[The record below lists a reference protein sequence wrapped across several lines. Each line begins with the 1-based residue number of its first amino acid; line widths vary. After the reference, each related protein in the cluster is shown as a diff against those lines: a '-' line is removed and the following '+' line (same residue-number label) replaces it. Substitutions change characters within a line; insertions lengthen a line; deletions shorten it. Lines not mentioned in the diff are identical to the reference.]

1 MSDEYVLPRK
11 ATPDS
16 PLRLA
21 VMISGGGS
29 GLRALLRHQQEADR
43 AHVTALVI
51 ADSESAGGLKDA
63 MGAGVDFVSV
73 PLPREL
79 RGDERRRVHEEQI
92 MRIIESKDIELI
104 VLSGYMRILTSFF
117 VSQWKGRILN
127 IHPSLLP
134 DFPGTHAQRDAL
146 EARVRVSGCTV
157 HFVDEGIDSGPI
169 IEQRE
174 VPVLESDTI
183 DTLKDRIKQ
192 AEHDLYPKVLD
203 DISSG
208 LSLIHI

>member
-29 GLRALLRHQQEADR
+29 GLRALLKHQQEADR
-43 AHVTALVI
+43 AHITTLVI
-51 ADSESAGGLKDA
+51 ADSESAGGLKHATDA
-63 MGAGVDFVSV
+63 GIESFSV
-73 PLPREL
+73 PLPQEL
-79 RGDERRRVHEEQI
+79 RGAERRKAHEEQI
-92 MRIIESKDIELI
+92 IRIIESKDIEMV

-117 VSQWKGRILN
+117 VSRWKGRLVN

-134 DFPGTHAQRDAL
+134 DFPGAHAQRDAL
-146 EARVRVSGCTV
+146 EAGVKVSGCTV
-157 HFVDEGIDSGPI
+157 HFVDEGADSGPI

-183 DTLKDRIKQ
+183 DTLTDRIKQ
-192 AEHDLYPKVLD
+192 AEHELYTKVLD

-208 LSLIHI
+208 RVLL

>member
-29 GLRALLRHQQEADR
+29 GLRALLKHQQEADR
-43 AHVTALVI
+43 AHITTLVI
-51 ADSESAGGLKDA
+51 ADSESAGGLKHATDA
-63 MGAGVDFVSV
+63 GIESFSV
-73 PLPREL
+73 PLPQEL
-79 RGDERRRVHEEQI
+79 RGAERRKAHEEQI
-92 MRIIESKDIELI
+92 IRIIESQDIEMV

-117 VSQWKGRILN
+117 VSRWKGRLVN

-134 DFPGTHAQRDAL
+134 DFPGAHAQRDAL
-146 EARVRVSGCTV
+146 EAGVKVSGCTV
-157 HFVDEGIDSGPI
+157 HFVDEGADSGPI

-183 DTLKDRIKQ
+183 DTLTDRIKQ
-192 AEHDLYPKVLD
+192 AEHELYPKVLD

-208 LSLIHI
+208 RVLL

>member
-29 GLRALLRHQQEADR
+29 GLRALLKHQQEADR
-43 AHVTALVI
+43 AHITTLVI
-51 ADSESAGGLKDA
+51 ADSESAGGLKHATDA
-63 MGAGVDFVSV
+63 GIESFSV
-73 PLPREL
+73 PLPQEL
-79 RGDERRRVHEEQI
+79 RGAERRKAHEEQI
-92 MRIIESKDIELI
+92 IRIIESKDIEMV

-117 VSQWKGRILN
+117 VSRWKWRLVN

-134 DFPGTHAQRDAL
+134 DFPGAHAQRDAL
-146 EARVRVSGCTV
+146 EAGVKVSGCTV
-157 HFVDEGIDSGPI
+157 HFVDEGADSGPI

-174 VPVLESDTI
+174 VPILESDTI
-183 DTLKDRIKQ
+183 DTLTDRIKQ
-192 AEHDLYPKVLD
+192 AEHELYPKVLD

-208 LSLIHI
+208 RVLL

>member
-29 GLRALLRHQQEADR
+29 GLRALLKHQKEADR
-43 AHVTALVI
+43 AHITTLVI
-51 ADSESAGGLKDA
+51 ADSESAGGLKHATD
-63 MGAGVDFVSV
+63 AGVESFSV
-73 PLPREL
+73 PLPQEL
-79 RGDERRRVHEEQI
+79 RGAERRKAHEEQI
-92 MRIIESKDIELI
+92 IRIIESKDIEMI

-117 VSQWKGRILN
+117 VSRWKGRLVN

-134 DFPGTHAQRDAL
+134 DFPGAHAQRDAL
-146 EARVRVSGCTV
+146 EAGVKVSGCTV
-157 HFVDEGIDSGPI
+157 HFVDEGADSGPI

-183 DTLKDRIKQ
+183 DTLTDRIKQ
-192 AEHDLYPKVLD
+192 AEHELYPKVLD

-208 LSLIHI
+208 RVLL

>member
-29 GLRALLRHQQEADR
+29 GLRALLKHQQEADR
-43 AHVTALVI
+43 AHITTLVI
-51 ADSESAGGLKDA
+51 ADSESAGGLKHATDA
-63 MGAGVDFVSV
+63 GIESFSV
-73 PLPREL
+73 PLPQEL
-79 RGDERRRVHEEQI
+79 RGAERRKAHEEQI
-92 MRIIESKDIELI
+92 IRIIESKDIEMV

-117 VSQWKGRILN
+117 VSRWKGRLVN

-134 DFPGTHAQRDAL
+134 NFPGVHAQRDAL
-146 EARVRVSGCTV
+146 EAGVKVSGCTV
-157 HFVDEGIDSGPI
+157 HFVDEGADSGPI

-183 DTLKDRIKQ
+183 DTLTDRIKQ
-192 AEHDLYPKVLD
+192 AEHELYPKVLD

-208 LSLIHI
+208 RVLL

>member
-29 GLRALLRHQQEADR
+29 GLRALLKHQQEADR
-43 AHVTALVI
+43 AHITTLVI
-51 ADSESAGGLKDA
+51 ADSESAGGLKHA
-63 MGAGVDFVSV
+63 MDAGVESFSV
-73 PLPREL
+73 PLPQEL
-79 RGDERRRVHEEQI
+79 RGAERRKVHEEQVI
-92 MRIIESKDIELI
+92 RIIESKDIEMI
-104 VLSGYMRILTSFF
+104 VLSGYMRILTSSF
-117 VSQWKGRILN
+117 VSRWKGRLVN

-134 DFPGTHAQRDAL
+134 DFPGAHAQRDAL
-146 EARVRVSGCTV
+146 EAGVKVSGCTV
-157 HFVDEGIDSGPI
+157 HFVDEGADSGPI

-183 DTLKDRIKQ
+183 NTLTDRIKE
-192 AEHDLYPKVLD
+192 AEHELYPKVLD

-208 LSLIHI
+208 RVLL

>member
-29 GLRALLRHQQEADR
+29 GLRALLKHQQEADR
-43 AHVTALVI
+43 AHITTLVI
-51 ADSESAGGLKDA
+51 ADSESAGGLKHA
-63 MGAGVDFVSV
+63 MDAGVESFSV
-73 PLPREL
+73 PLPQEL
-79 RGDERRRVHEEQI
+79 RGAERRKVHEEQI
-92 MRIIESKDIELI
+92 IRIIESKDIEMI
-104 VLSGYMRILTSFF
+104 VLSGYMRILTSSF
-117 VSQWKGRILN
+117 VSRWKGRLVN

-134 DFPGTHAQRDAL
+134 DFPGAHAQRDAL
-146 EARVRVSGCTV
+146 EAGVKVSGCTV
-157 HFVDEGIDSGPI
+157 HFVDEGADSGPI

-183 DTLKDRIKQ
+183 NTLTDRIKE
-192 AEHDLYPKVLD
+192 AEHELYPKVLD

-208 LSLIHI
+208 RVLL

>member
-29 GLRALLRHQQEADR
+29 GLRALLKHQQEADR
-43 AHVTALVI
+43 AHITTLVI
-51 ADSESAGGLKDA
+51 ADSESAGGLKHA
-63 MGAGVDFVSV
+63 MDAGVESFSV
-73 PLPREL
+73 PLPQEL
-79 RGDERRRVHEEQI
+79 RGAERRKVHEEQI
-92 MRIIESKDIELI
+92 IRIIESKDIEMI
-104 VLSGYMRILTSFF
+104 VLSGYMRILTSSF
-117 VSQWKGRILN
+117 VSRWKGRLVN

-134 DFPGTHAQRDAL
+134 DFPGAHAQRDAL
-146 EARVRVSGCTV
+146 EAGVKVSGCTV
-157 HFVDEGIDSGPI
+157 HFVDEGADSGPI

-183 DTLKDRIKQ
+183 NTLTDRIKQ
-192 AEHDLYPKVLD
+192 AEHELYPKVLE

-208 LSLIHI
+208 RVLL

>member
-11 ATPDS
+11 ASPDS

-29 GLRALLRHQQEADR
+29 GLRALLKHQQEADR
-43 AHVTALVI
+43 AHITTLVI
-51 ADSESAGGLKDA
+51 ADSESAGGLKHA
-63 MGAGVDFVSV
+63 MDAGVESFSV
-73 PLPREL
+73 PLPQEL
-79 RGDERRRVHEEQI
+79 RGAERRKVHEEQI
-92 MRIIESKDIELI
+92 IRIIESKDIEMI
-104 VLSGYMRILTSFF
+104 VLSGYMRILTSSF
-117 VSQWKGRILN
+117 VSRWKGRLVN

-134 DFPGTHAQRDAL
+134 DFPGAHAQRDAL
-146 EARVRVSGCTV
+146 EAGVKVSGCTV
-157 HFVDEGIDSGPI
+157 HFVDEGADSGPI

-183 DTLKDRIKQ
+183 NTLTDRIKE
-192 AEHDLYPKVLD
+192 AEHELYPKVLD

-208 LSLIHI
+208 RVLL

>member
-29 GLRALLRHQQEADR
+29 GLRALLKHQQEADR
-43 AHVTALVI
+43 AHITTLVI
-51 ADSESAGGLKDA
+51 ADSESSGGLKHA
-63 MGAGVDFVSV
+63 MDAGVESFSV
-73 PLPREL
+73 PLPQEL
-79 RGDERRRVHEEQI
+79 RGAERRKVHEEQI
-92 MRIIESKDIELI
+92 IRIIESKDIEMI
-104 VLSGYMRILTSFF
+104 VLSGYMRILTSSF
-117 VSQWKGRILN
+117 VSRWKGRLVN

-134 DFPGTHAQRDAL
+134 DFPGAHAQRDAL
-146 EARVRVSGCTV
+146 EAGVKVSGCTV
-157 HFVDEGIDSGPI
+157 HFVDEGADSGPI

-183 DTLKDRIKQ
+183 NTLTDRIKQ
-192 AEHDLYPKVLD
+192 AEHELYTKVLD

-208 LSLIHI
+208 RVLL

>member
-29 GLRALLRHQQEADR
+29 GLSALLKHQQEADR
-43 AHVTALVI
+43 AHITTLVI
-51 ADSESAGGLKDA
+51 ADSESAGGLKHA
-63 MGAGVDFVSV
+63 MDAGVESFSV
-73 PLPREL
+73 PLPQEL
-79 RGDERRRVHEEQI
+79 RGAERRKVHEEQI
-92 MRIIESKDIELI
+92 IRIIESKDIEMI
-104 VLSGYMRILTSFF
+104 VLSGYMRILTSSF
-117 VSQWKGRILN
+117 VSRWKGRLVN

-134 DFPGTHAQRDAL
+134 DFPGAHAQRDAL
-146 EARVRVSGCTV
+146 EAGVKVSGCTV
-157 HFVDEGIDSGPI
+157 HFVDEGADSGPI

-183 DTLKDRIKQ
+183 DTLTDRIKQ
-192 AEHDLYPKVLD
+192 AEHELYPKVLE

-208 LSLIHI
+208 RVLL

>member
-11 ATPDS
+11 ATPAS

-29 GLRALLRHQQEADR
+29 GLRALLKHQQEADR
-43 AHVTALVI
+43 AHITTLVI
-51 ADSESAGGLKDA
+51 ADSESAGGLKHATDA
-63 MGAGVDFVSV
+63 GIESFSV
-73 PLPREL
+73 PLPQEL
-79 RGDERRRVHEEQI
+79 RGAERRKAHEEQI
-92 MRIIESKDIELI
+92 LRIIESKDIEMV

-117 VSQWKGRILN
+117 VSRWKGRLVN

-134 DFPGTHAQRDAL
+134 DFPGAHAQRDAL
-146 EARVRVSGCTV
+146 EAGVKVSGCTV
-157 HFVDEGIDSGPI
+157 HFVDEGADSGPI

-183 DTLKDRIKQ
+183 DTLTDRIKQ
-192 AEHDLYPKVLD
+192 AEHELYPKVLD

-208 LSLIHI
+208 RVLL

>member
-11 ATPDS
+11 ATTDS

-29 GLRALLRHQQEADR
+29 GLRALLKYQQEADR
-43 AHVTALVI
+43 THVTSLVI
-51 ADSESAGGLKDA
+51 ADSETAGGLKHAMDA
-63 MGAGVDFVSV
+63 GIDFVSV
-73 PLPREL
+73 PLPKEFK
-79 RGDERRRVHEEQI
+79 GDERRRVHEEQI
-92 MRIIESKDIELI
+92 MRIIESKDIELV
-104 VLSGYMRILTSFF
+104 VLSGYMRILTPFF
-117 VSQWKGRILN
+117 VSHWKGRLVN

-134 DFPGTHAQRDAL
+134 DFPGAHAQRDAL
-146 EARVRVSGCTV
+146 EAGARVSGCTV
-157 HFVDEGIDSGPI
+157 HFVDEGVDSGPI

-183 DTLKDRIKQ
+183 DTLRDRIKQ

-208 LSLIHI
+208 KVLI

>member
-29 GLRALLRHQQEADR
+29 GLRALLKHQQEADR
-43 AHVTALVI
+43 AHITTLVI
-51 ADSESAGGLKDA
+51 ADSESAEGLKHATDA
-63 MGAGVDFVSV
+63 GIESFSV
-73 PLPREL
+73 PLPQEL
-79 RGDERRRVHEEQI
+79 RGAERRKAHEEQI
-92 MRIIESKDIELI
+92 IRIIESKDIEMV

-117 VSQWKGRILN
+117 VSRWKGRLVN

-134 DFPGTHAQRDAL
+134 DFPGAHAQRDAL
-146 EARVRVSGCTV
+146 EAGVKVSGCTV
-157 HFVDEGIDSGPI
+157 HFVDEGADSGPI

-183 DTLKDRIKQ
+183 DTLTDRIKQ
-192 AEHDLYPKVLD
+192 AEHELYPKVLD

-208 LSLIHI
+208 RVLL

>member
-1 MSDEYVLPRK
+1 MSDEYLLPRK
-11 ATPDS
+11 ATADS

-21 VMISGGGS
+21 VMISGSGS
-29 GLRALLRHQQEADR
+29 GLRALLKYQQEADR
-43 AHVTALVI
+43 AHVTTLVI
-51 ADSESAGGLKDA
+51 ADSETAGGLNHAMDA
-63 MGAGVDFVSV
+63 GIDFVSI
-73 PLPREL
+73 PLPKGL
-79 RGDERRRVHEEQI
+79 KGDERRRAHEEQI
-92 MRIIESKDIELI
+92 MRIIESKDIELV

-117 VSQWKGRILN
+117 VSHWKGRLVN

-134 DFPGTHAQRDAL
+134 DFPGAHAQRDAV
-146 EARVRVSGCTV
+146 EAGVRVSGCTV
-157 HFVDEGIDSGPI
+157 HFVDEGVDSGPI

-183 DTLKDRIKQ
+183 DTLTDRIKQ

-208 LSLIHI
+208 RVLL

>member
-29 GLRALLRHQQEADR
+29 GLRALLKHQQEADR
-43 AHVTALVI
+43 AHITTLVI
-51 ADSESAGGLKDA
+51 ADSESAGGLKHATDA
-63 MGAGVDFVSV
+63 GIESFSV
-73 PLPREL
+73 PLPQEL
-79 RGDERRRVHEEQI
+79 RGAERRKAHEEQI
-92 MRIIESKDIELI
+92 IRIIESKDIEMV

-117 VSQWKGRILN
+117 VSRWKGRLLN

-134 DFPGTHAQRDAL
+134 DFPGAHAQRDAL
-146 EARVRVSGCTV
+146 EAGVKVSGCTV
-157 HFVDEGIDSGPI
+157 HFVDEGADSGPI

-183 DTLKDRIKQ
+183 DTLTDRIKQ
-192 AEHDLYPKVLD
+192 AEHELYPKVLD

-208 LSLIHI
+208 RVLL

>member
-1 MSDEYVLPRK
+1 MSDEYLLPRK
-11 ATPDS
+11 ATTDS

-29 GLRALLRHQQEADR
+29 GLRALLKYQQEADR
-43 AHVTALVI
+43 AHVTTLVI
-51 ADSESAGGLKDA
+51 ADSETAGGLKHAMDA
-63 MGAGVDFVSV
+63 GIDFVSV
-73 PLPREL
+73 PLPKEL
-79 RGDERRRVHEEQI
+79 KGADRRRAHEEQI
-92 MRIIESKDIELI
+92 MRIIESKDIELV

-117 VSQWKGRILN
+117 VSHWKGRLVN

-134 DFPGTHAQRDAL
+134 DFPGAHAQRDAI
-146 EARVRVSGCTV
+146 EAGARVSGCTV
-157 HFVDEGIDSGPI
+157 HFVDEGVDSGPI

-183 DTLKDRIKQ
+183 DTLTDRIKL

-208 LSLIHI
+208 RVLL

>member
-11 ATPDS
+11 ATTDS

-29 GLRALLRHQQEADR
+29 GLRALLKYQQEADR
-43 AHVTALVI
+43 THVTTLVI
-51 ADSESAGGLKDA
+51 ADSETAGGLKHAMDA
-63 MGAGVDFVSV
+63 GIDFVSV
-73 PLPREL
+73 PLPKEL
-79 RGDERRRVHEEQI
+79 KGADRRRAHEEQI
-92 MRIIESKDIELI
+92 MRIIESKDIELV
-104 VLSGYMRILTSFF
+104 VLSGYMRILTSSF
-117 VSQWKGRILN
+117 VSHWKGRLVN

-134 DFPGTHAQRDAL
+134 DFPGAHAQRDAI
-146 EARVRVSGCTV
+146 EAGARVSGCTV
-157 HFVDEGIDSGPI
+157 HFVDEGVDSGPI

-183 DTLKDRIKQ
+183 DTLTDRIKL

-208 LSLIHI
+208 RVLL

>member
-29 GLRALLRHQQEADR
+29 GLLKHQQEADR
-43 AHVTALVI
+43 AHITTLVI
-51 ADSESAGGLKDA
+51 ADSESAGGLKHATDA
-63 MGAGVDFVSV
+63 GIESFSV
-73 PLPREL
+73 PLPQEL
-79 RGDERRRVHEEQI
+79 RGAERRKAHEEQI
-92 MRIIESKDIELI
+92 IRIIESKDIEMV

-117 VSQWKGRILN
+117 VSRWKGRLVN

-134 DFPGTHAQRDAL
+134 DFPGAHAQRDAL
-146 EARVRVSGCTV
+146 EAGVKVSGCTV
-157 HFVDEGIDSGPI
+157 HFVDEGADSGPI

-183 DTLKDRIKQ
+183 DTLTDRIKQ
-192 AEHDLYPKVLD
+192 AEHELYPKVLD

-208 LSLIHI
+208 RVLL

>member
-11 ATPDS
+11 ATPDA

-29 GLRALLRHQQEADR
+29 GLRALLKHQQEADR
-43 AHVTALVI
+43 AHITTLVI
-51 ADSESAGGLKDA
+51 ADSESAGGLKHATDA
-63 MGAGVDFVSV
+63 GIESFSV
-73 PLPREL
+73 PLPQEL
-79 RGDERRRVHEEQI
+79 RGAERRKAHEEQI
-92 MRIIESKDIELI
+92 IRIIESKDIEMV

-117 VSQWKGRILN
+117 VSRWKGRLVN

-134 DFPGTHAQRDAL
+134 DFPGAHAQRDAL
-146 EARVRVSGCTV
+146 EAGVKVSGCTV
-157 HFVDEGIDSGPI
+157 HFVDEGADSGPI

-183 DTLKDRIKQ
+183 DTLTDRIKQ
-192 AEHDLYPKVLD
+192 AEHELYPKVLD

-208 LSLIHI
+208 RVLL

>member
-29 GLRALLRHQQEADR
+29 GLRALLKHQQEADR
-43 AHVTALVI
+43 AHITTLVI
-51 ADSESAGGLKDA
+51 ADSESAGGLKHATDA
-63 MGAGVDFVSV
+63 GIESFSV
-73 PLPREL
+73 PLPQEL
-79 RGDERRRVHEEQI
+79 RGAERRKVHEQQI
-92 MRIIESKDIELI
+92 IRIIESKDIEMV

-117 VSQWKGRILN
+117 VSRWKGRLVN

-134 DFPGTHAQRDAL
+134 DFPGAHAQRDAL
-146 EARVRVSGCTV
+146 EAGVKVSGCTV
-157 HFVDEGIDSGPI
+157 HFVDEGADSGPI

-183 DTLKDRIKQ
+183 DTLTDRIKQ
-192 AEHDLYPKVLD
+192 AEHELYPKVLD

-208 LSLIHI
+208 RVLL

>member
-1 MSDEYVLPRK
+1 MGDEYLLPRK
-11 ATPDS
+11 ATADS

-21 VMISGGGS
+21 VMISGDGS
-29 GLRALLRHQQEADR
+29 GLRSLLKYQQEADR
-43 AHVTALVI
+43 AHLTTLVI
-51 ADSESAGGLKDA
+51 ADSETAGGLKHAKDA
-63 MGAGVDFVSV
+63 GIDFVSV
-73 PLPREL
+73 PLPKGL
-79 RGDERRRVHEEQI
+79 KGDERRRAHEEQI
-92 MRIIESKDIELI
+92 MRIIESKDIELV

-117 VSQWKGRILN
+117 VSYWKGRLVN

-134 DFPGTHAQRDAL
+134 DFSGAHAQRDAL
-146 EARVRVSGCTV
+146 EAGVSISGCTV
-157 HFVDEGIDSGPI
+157 HFVDEGVDSGPI

-183 DTLKDRIKQ
+183 DTLTDRIKQ

-208 LSLIHI
+208 RVLL

>member
-29 GLRALLRHQQEADR
+29 GLRALLKHQQEADR
-43 AHVTALVI
+43 AHITTLVI
-51 ADSESAGGLKDA
+51 ADSESAGGLKHATDA
-63 MGAGVDFVSV
+63 GIESFSV
-73 PLPREL
+73 PLPQEL
-79 RGDERRRVHEEQI
+79 RGAERRKAHEEQI
-92 MRIIESKDIELI
+92 IRIIESKDIEMI
-104 VLSGYMRILTSFF
+104 VLSGYMRILTSSF
-117 VSQWKGRILN
+117 VSRWKGRLVN

-134 DFPGTHAQRDAL
+134 DFPGAHAQRDAL
-146 EARVRVSGCTV
+146 EAGVKVSGCTV
-157 HFVDEGIDSGPI
+157 HFVDEGADSGPI

-183 DTLKDRIKQ
+183 NTLTDRIKQ
-192 AEHDLYPKVLD
+192 AEHELYPKVLD

-208 LSLIHI
+208 RVLL

>member
-29 GLRALLRHQQEADR
+29 GLRALLKHQQEADR
-43 AHVTALVI
+43 AHITTLVI
-51 ADSESAGGLKDA
+51 ADSESAGGLKYA
-63 MGAGVDFVSV
+63 MDAGVESFSV
-73 PLPREL
+73 PLPQEH
-79 RGDERRRVHEEQI
+79 RGAERRKVHEEQI
-92 MRIIESKDIELI
+92 IRIIESKDIEMI

-117 VSQWKGRILN
+117 VSRWKGRLVN

-134 DFPGTHAQRDAL
+134 DFPGAHAQRDAL
-146 EARVRVSGCTV
+146 EAGVKVSGCTV
-157 HFVDEGIDSGPI
+157 HFVDEGADSGPI

-183 DTLKDRIKQ
+183 NTLTDRIKE
-192 AEHDLYPKVLD
+192 AEHELYPKVLD

-208 LSLIHI
+208 RVLL

>member
-1 MSDEYVLPRK
+1 MRDEYVLPRK

-29 GLRALLRHQQEADR
+29 GLRALLKHQQEADR
-43 AHVTALVI
+43 AHITTLVI
-51 ADSESAGGLKDA
+51 ADSESAGGLKHA
-63 MGAGVDFVSV
+63 MDAGVESFSV
-73 PLPREL
+73 PLPQEL
-79 RGDERRRVHEEQI
+79 RGAERRKVHEQQI
-92 MRIIESKDIELI
+92 IRIIESKDIEMI
-104 VLSGYMRILTSFF
+104 VLSGYMRILTSSF
-117 VSQWKGRILN
+117 VSRWKGRLVN

-134 DFPGTHAQRDAL
+134 DFPGAHAQRDAL
-146 EARVRVSGCTV
+146 EAGVKVSGCTV
-157 HFVDEGIDSGPI
+157 HFVDEGADSGPI

-183 DTLKDRIKQ
+183 NTLTDRIKQ
-192 AEHDLYPKVLD
+192 AEHELYPKVLD

-208 LSLIHI
+208 RVLL

>member
-29 GLRALLRHQQEADR
+29 GLRALLKHQQEADR
-43 AHVTALVI
+43 AHITTLVI
-51 ADSESAGGLKDA
+51 ADSESAGGLKHA
-63 MGAGVDFVSV
+63 MDAGVESFSV
-73 PLPREL
+73 PLPQEL
-79 RGDERRRVHEEQI
+79 RGAERRKVHEEQI
-92 MRIIESKDIELI
+92 IRIIESKDIEMI

-117 VSQWKGRILN
+117 VSRWKGRLVN

-134 DFPGTHAQRDAL
+134 NFPGVHAQRDAL
-146 EARVRVSGCTV
+146 EAGVKVSGCTV
-157 HFVDEGIDSGPI
+157 HFVDEGADSGPI

-183 DTLKDRIKQ
+183 NTLTDRIKQ
-192 AEHDLYPKVLD
+192 AEHELYPKVLD

-208 LSLIHI
+208 RVLL

>member
-11 ATPDS
+11 ATSDS

-29 GLRALLRHQQEADR
+29 GLRALLKHQQEADR
-43 AHVTALVI
+43 AHITTLVI
-51 ADSESAGGLKDA
+51 ADSESAGGLMHA
-63 MGAGVDFVSV
+63 MDAGVESFSV
-73 PLPREL
+73 PLPQEL
-79 RGDERRRVHEEQI
+79 RGAERRKVHEEQI
-92 MRIIESKDIELI
+92 IRIIESKDIEMI
-104 VLSGYMRILTSFF
+104 VLSGYMRILTSSF
-117 VSQWKGRILN
+117 VSRWKGRLVN

-134 DFPGTHAQRDAL
+134 DFPGAHAQRDAL
-146 EARVRVSGCTV
+146 EAGVKVSGCTV
-157 HFVDEGIDSGPI
+157 HFVDEGADSGPI

-183 DTLKDRIKQ
+183 NTLTDRIKQ
-192 AEHDLYPKVLD
+192 AEHELYPKVLD

-208 LSLIHI
+208 RVLL

>member
-29 GLRALLRHQQEADR
+29 GLRALLKHQQEADR
-43 AHVTALVI
+43 AHITTLVI
-51 ADSESAGGLKDA
+51 ADSESAGGLKHATDA
-63 MGAGVDFVSV
+63 GIESFSV
-73 PLPREL
+73 PLPQEL
-79 RGDERRRVHEEQI
+79 RGAKRRKAHEEQI
-92 MRIIESKDIELI
+92 LRIIESKDIEMV

-117 VSQWKGRILN
+117 VSRWKGRLVN

-134 DFPGTHAQRDAL
+134 DFPGAHAQRDAL
-146 EARVRVSGCTV
+146 EAGVKVSGCTV
-157 HFVDEGIDSGPI
+157 HFVDEGADSGPI

-183 DTLKDRIKQ
+183 DTLTDRIKQ
-192 AEHDLYPKVLD
+192 AEHELYPKVLD

-208 LSLIHI
+208 RVLL

>member
-16 PLRLA
+16 PIRLA

-29 GLRALLRHQQEADR
+29 GLRALLKHQQEADR
-43 AHVTALVI
+43 AHITTLVI
-51 ADSESAGGLKDA
+51 ADSESAGGLKHATDA
-63 MGAGVDFVSV
+63 GIESFSV
-73 PLPREL
+73 PLPQEL
-79 RGDERRRVHEEQI
+79 RGAERRKAHEEQI
-92 MRIIESKDIELI
+92 IRIIESKDIEMV

-117 VSQWKGRILN
+117 VSRWKGRLVN

-134 DFPGTHAQRDAL
+134 DFPGAHAQRDAL
-146 EARVRVSGCTV
+146 EAGVKVSGCTV
-157 HFVDEGIDSGPI
+157 HFVDEGADSGPI

-174 VPVLESDTI
+174 VPILESDTI
-183 DTLKDRIKQ
+183 DTLTDRIKQ
-192 AEHDLYPKVLD
+192 AEHELYPKVLD

-208 LSLIHI
+208 RVLL

>member
-29 GLRALLRHQQEADR
+29 GLRALLKHQQEADR
-43 AHVTALVI
+43 AHITTLVI
-51 ADSESAGGLKDA
+51 ADSESAGGLKYA
-63 MGAGVDFVSV
+63 MDAGVESFSV
-73 PLPREL
+73 PLPQEY
-79 RGDERRRVHEEQI
+79 RGAERRKVHEEQI
-92 MRIIESKDIELI
+92 IRIIESKDIEMI
-104 VLSGYMRILTSFF
+104 VLSGYMRILTSSF
-117 VSQWKGRILN
+117 VSRWKGRLVN

-134 DFPGTHAQRDAL
+134 DFPGAHAQRDAL
-146 EARVRVSGCTV
+146 EAGVKVSGCTV
-157 HFVDEGIDSGPI
+157 HFVDEGADSGPI

-183 DTLKDRIKQ
+183 NTLTDRIKQ
-192 AEHDLYPKVLD
+192 AEHELYPKVLD

-208 LSLIHI
+208 RVLL

>member
-1 MSDEYVLPRK
+1 MSDEYLLPRK
-11 ATPDS
+11 ATTDS

-29 GLRALLRHQQEADR
+29 GLRALLKYQQEADR
-43 AHVTALVI
+43 AHVTTLVI
-51 ADSESAGGLKDA
+51 ADSETAGGLKHAMDA
-63 MGAGVDFVSV
+63 GIDFASV
-73 PLPREL
+73 PLPKGL
-79 RGDERRRVHEEQI
+79 KGDERRRAHEEQI
-92 MRIIESKDIELI
+92 MRIIESKDIELV
-104 VLSGYMRILTSFF
+104 VLSGYMRILTSSF
-117 VSQWKGRILN
+117 VSHWKGRLVN

-134 DFPGTHAQRDAL
+134 DFPGAHAQRDAI
-146 EARVRVSGCTV
+146 EAGARVSGCTV
-157 HFVDEGIDSGPI
+157 HFVDEGVDSGPI

-183 DTLKDRIKQ
+183 DTLTDRIKL

-208 LSLIHI
+208 RVLL

>member
-29 GLRALLRHQQEADR
+29 GLRALLKHQQEADR
-43 AHVTALVI
+43 AHITTLVI
-51 ADSESAGGLKDA
+51 ADSESAGGLKHAKDA
-63 MGAGVDFVSV
+63 GIESFSV
-73 PLPREL
+73 PLPQEL
-79 RGDERRRVHEEQI
+79 RGAERRKAHEEQI
-92 MRIIESKDIELI
+92 LRIIESKDIEMV

-117 VSQWKGRILN
+117 VSRWKGRLVN

-134 DFPGTHAQRDAL
+134 DFPGAHAQRDAL
-146 EARVRVSGCTV
+146 EAGVKVSGCTV
-157 HFVDEGIDSGPI
+157 HFVDEGADSGPI

-174 VPVLESDTI
+174 VPILESDTI
-183 DTLKDRIKQ
+183 DTLTDRIKQ
-192 AEHDLYPKVLD
+192 AEHELYPKVLD

-208 LSLIHI
+208 RVLL